1 MSKGDQRGEGQRGR
15 GGPGGPRRPLYTG
28 PRTPV
33 ASSMPSLSPKRDEGA
48 FAPYTRAVRR
58 HPWLVAGITVLGL
71 LVALGWVAKRQVQ
84 YQATAQILV
93 TPVSTTDVSGIS
105 GLPLLSD
112 SVDPTRTLETAAT
125 VLASPKAAA
134 VAATKLGAGWSAARI
149 SNTVT
154 VVPLGDSNIIAV
166 NAKEPSA
173 ADAVAAANAAA
184 NAALLVR
191 AATLRTQVDI
201 QLASAQARRTTLVAN
216 GADATTLSTVAGQIA
231 ALEQIRGGTDPNF
244 QLQQPAGGA
253 AATGKSAK
261 LILLLGLVCGL
272 LIGTGAALLLE
283 QLDRRVRDEEDLQ
296 ETFPLPVLARVPV
309 SRRRGGDGDPSTMPE
324 PGIREAFRTLQ
335 VQLEEP
341 GEGSRVVMLTSASMG
356 DGKTTAAI
364 NLARALVAAGHRVVL
379 LDFDLRK
386 PDVGARLG
394 VSSDVLG
401 LFRSNVRL
409 SDLLVPV
416 PSTRALKVLSAPPRG
431 DISPVLEALSRRL
444 PELLAQAREL
454 ADYVVI
460 DTAPL
465 GRVSDALRIAASADD
480 VLLVA
485 RPGNTDGKEL
495 ALAREQLEHM
505 GIYPTGMVVVGS
517 SGAGRSDYY
526 GYVADSPLM
535 APAEPSAAPLAKL
548 RSAAP
553 AAQAQ
558 RRDRGERLP

>member
-58 HPWLVAGITVLGL
+58 HPWLVAGITI
-71 LVALGWVAKRQVQ
+71 VALIVAVGWVAKRQVQ

-125 VLASPKAAA
+125 VLSSPQAAK
-134 VAATKLGAGWSAARI
+134 VAADKLGAGWSAARI
-149 SNTVT
+149 SSTVT
-154 VVPLGDSNIIAV
+154 VVPLGDSNILSV

-173 ADAVAAANAAA
+173 ADAVKAAN
-184 NAALLVR
+184 
-191 AATLRTQVDI
+191 
-201 QLASAQARRTTLVAN
+201 ASAQAALQVRLATLRGQVNVQLASLEAQRSVQARS
-216 GADATTLSTVAGQIA
+216 GADATTLATLAGEIA
-231 ALEQIRGGTDPNF
+231 ALQQIRSGTDPNF
-244 QLQQPAGGA
+244 QLQQAASGA

-261 LILLLGLVCGL
+261 LIVLLGLVCGL

-296 ETFPLPVLARVPV
+296 DAFPLPVLARVPV

-505 GIYPTGMVVVGS
+505 GIQPTGMVVVGS

-526 GYVADSPLM
+526 GYVADTP
-535 APAEPSAAPLAKL
+535 APQPEASAAPLAKL

-553 AAQAQ
+553 PAQ
-558 RRDRGERLP
+558 RRDRGERLS